1 VTGTNCKPS
10 PSPPFPGSATGT
22 TVTLGPCTYTVTE
35 VGATGGMIE
44 VNGHKFVVTQCGP
57 QSIAA
62 GEQKICIIL
71 NTEVRG

>member
-22 TVTLGPCTYTVTE
+22 TVTLGPCTVTE